1 MTGGDNSL
9 FWGSGT
15 GAFVVKTKNNKNY
28 IRYSAHAQ
36 TPPMQYGWD
45 FAASNVIKTA
55 SEVRPYSLH
64 VLYLI
69 AY

>member
-15 GAFVVKTKNNKNY
+15 GVFKSKTKDNKNY
-28 IRYSAHAQ
+28 FSAGKRS
-36 TPPMQYGWD
+36 TTTSMQSGWD

-55 SEVRPYSLH
+55 SEIRPYSMH